1 MGQDWKTLS
10 VVLIGAALAGWL
22 MVRVLGG
29 GGRKAEAPTV
39 AVATV
44 PAPDRTLGATAP
56 AAASSPVRA
65 PLVPSVDAP
74 PPAGTDEAALIERD
88 LGVLA
93 GALVRD
99 QRIEDRV
106 LPRINDVVEVPG
118 ITSYRRA
125 PDFWESAFDGGQG
138 MRR

>member
-29 GGRKAEAPTV
+29 GGRKAEAPPV
-39 AVATV
+39 AVATI
-44 PAPDRTLGATAP
+44 PAPDRTVGAP
-56 AAASSPVRA
+56 APAVAEAPVRSPA
-65 PLVPSVDAP
+65 VPSVDAP
-74 PPAGTDEAALIERD
+74 PPPGTDEGMLIERD
-88 LGVLA
+88 LAVLA
-93 GALVRD
+93 GALARD

-125 PDFWESAFDGGQG
+125 PDFWESAFDGGRG